1 MRFGLHL
8 TTSHGLDAAIQLA
21 VRAEEL
27 GFSEVT
33 YHDALLFRPPWPILA
48 LIARETQHVNVG
60 PAVSNPF
67 IQHPS
72 VLAENARD
80 LDEISG
86 GRALLGI
93 GQGSHFDAVGLEPA
107 KRLRALEESVGVVR
121 HLTEGEQGAF
131 EGDVFRLSEGARLMF
146 GSPRRLPLHLG
157 VFGPKATQMAGRIA
171 DGIRPP
177 GQWDPMFMTTL
188 RDRVEE
194 GARSVGRD
202 PSEVR
207 LVLQNWTCLDPDR
220 ERARAAARPPL
231 AVRLPSIAPMVAFY
245 EVDAAEVNA
254 ARAAAK
260 GDKEALAGI
269 SDRTVDRFMAVG
281 DADDL
286 ARGLDRIEA
295 AGFSEVTFSGSLGPD
310 ADVALEMLGA
320 ELARRGGADR

>member
-8 TTSHGLDAAIQLA
+8 TTSHGLDAAMRLA

-48 LIARETQHVNVG
+48 LIARETRSVLLG

-67 IQHPS
+67 VQHPS

-86 GRALLGI
+86 GRALIGI
-93 GQGSHFDAVGLEPA
+93 GQGSHFDLVGLDPTQ
-107 KRLRALEESVGVVR
+107 RLRALEESVGVVR
-121 HLTEGEQGAF
+121 HLTEGQEGPF
-131 EGDVFRLSEGARLMF
+131 EGTVYRLSEKARLMF
-146 GSPRRLPLHLG
+146 GTPRRVPIHLG
-157 VFGPKATQMAGRIA
+157 VFGPKATVMAGRVA

-177 GQWDPMFMTTL
+177 GQWDPTFMMTL
-188 RDRVEE
+188 RDHVAE

-207 LVLQNWTCLDPDR
+207 LVLQNWTCIDADR

-231 AVRLPSIAPMVAFY
+231 AVRLPSIGPMVEFY
-245 EVDAAEVNA
+245 GVDAAEVEA
-254 ARAAAK
+254 ARAAVK
-260 GDKEALAGI
+260 GDKAALAGI
-269 SDRTVDRFMAVG
+269 SDATVDRFMAVG
-281 DADDL
+281 DAEDL
-286 ARGLDRIEA
+286 ARGLDRIAA
-295 AGFSEVTFSGSLGPD
+295 AGFTDVTFSGALGPD
-310 ADVALEMLGA
+310 PDAALEMLGA
-320 ELARRGGADR
+320 ELARRNGVGR